1 MNPIATFIQL
11 PSAAM
16 QHIYDTVK
24 QVESSNIPIFI
35 TGETGVGKETIA
47 RYIHQNSP
55 RAEKPF
61 VAINCDRFSPELLQS
76 ELFGHEAGAFTS
88 ATRQRHGALEVA
100 HGGVLFLE
108 DAPEMPADIQKML
121 LRVLDT
127 ATFTRLGGNEVLSVD
142 VQIITATNIDI
153 ANTLSVGNFRQDLY
167 YCLNGLQLNL
177 PPLRERKEDIP
188 PLVETFIAEFSEQ
201 YGKTVR
207 SITPEALTQ
216 LENAAWLGN
225 IRELRSCVQRAV
237 ALATSNTLQYTDFPE
252 IYPAHIQTL
261 SAIWHELPL
270 KIQQAICQ
278 TLPLDM
284 QHALGYDI
292 STQIPAQTQ
301 DTLTPDTLRERR
313 DSEWLNIENMNL
325 QHILRAVAQKR
336 IRKHNSPRA
345 AADSLNIDVRTLQR
359 YVHWEK
365 SKT

>member
-1 MNPIATFIQL
+1 MNPLAKFIQL

-16 QHIYDTVK
+16 RHIYHTVK
-24 QVESSNIPIFI
+24 QVASSNIPVFI
-35 TGETGVGKETIA
+35 TGETGVGKEIIA

-61 VAINCDRFSPELLQS
+61 VAINCGRFSPELLQS

-88 ATRQRHGALEVA
+88 AIRQRQGAFEVA
-100 HGGVLFLE
+100 DGGVLFLD
-108 DAPEMPADIQKML
+108 DAPEMPLDAQKML

-127 ATFTRLGGNEVLSVD
+127 ATFTRLGGNEVLRVN

-153 ANTLSVGNFRQDLY
+153 ANALATGNFRQDLY
-167 YCLNGLQLNL
+167 YRLNGLRLNL

-201 YGKTVR
+201 YGKTVN
-207 SITPEALTQ
+207 SITTKALMR
-216 LENAAWLGN
+216 LENAAWMGN
-225 IRELRSCVQRAV
+225 IRELRSHVQRAV
-237 ALATSNTLQYTDFPE
+237 ALATTNTLQLIDFPE

-261 SAIWHELPL
+261 SSIWHELPSE
-270 KIQQAICQ
+270 IQQAIFQ
-278 TLPLDM
+278 TLPLEM

-292 STQIPAQTQ
+292 STQIPSQTQ
-301 DTLTPDTLRERR
+301 DALTPDMLKERQ
-313 DSEWLNIENMNL
+313 DAKLLNIENMNL
-325 QHILRAVAQKR
+325 QQILRVVAQQR
-336 IRKHNSPRA
+336 ILKHDSLRA

-359 YVHWEK
+359 YAHWEK

>member
-1 MNPIATFIQL
+1 MNPLATFIQL

-16 QHIYDTVK
+16 QHIYHTVK
-24 QVESSNIPIFI
+24 QVASSNIPIFI
-35 TGETGVGKETIA
+35 TGETGVGKEAIA

-61 VAINCDRFSPELLQS
+61 AAINCGRFSSELLQI
-76 ELFGHEAGAFTS
+76 ELFGHEVGTFTS
-88 ATRQRHGALEVA
+88 AIRQRQGAFEVA
-100 HGGVLFLE
+100 DGGVLFLE
-108 DAPEMPADIQKML
+108 DAPEIPLDTQKML

-142 VQIITATNIDI
+142 VQIITATNADI
-153 ANTLSVGNFRQDLY
+153 ANALSTGNFRQDLY
-167 YCLNGLQLNL
+167 YHLNGLQLNL

-188 PLVETFIAEFSEQ
+188 PLVEAFIAEFSEQ
-201 YGKTVR
+201 HGKRVK
-207 SITPEALTQ
+207 SITTEALRQ
-216 LENAAWLGN
+216 LENAAWIGN
-225 IRELRSCVQRAV
+225 IRELRSRIQRAV
-237 ALATSNTLQYTDFPE
+237 ALATTDTLQHTDFPE

-261 SAIWHELPL
+261 SSIWHELPSE
-270 KIQQAICQ
+270 IRQAICQ
-278 TLPLDM
+278 TLPLEM

-301 DTLTPDTLRERR
+301 DALTPDMLRERQ

-325 QHILRAVAQKR
+325 QQILRAIAQQR
-336 IRKHNSPRA
+336 ILKHSSARA

-359 YVHWEK
+359 YVHSEK